1 MYIYMRVCKIMYRY
15 IYIYTLIQITTFIS
29 EKHYNTDKVPVALL
43 GPHLVE
49 ARDVHP
55 QSAMGNLILSS
66 LD

>member
-1 MYIYMRVCKIMYRY
+1 MYIYICVCVKLCID